1 LQPIDRMATSFNPQ
15 TLRARAYENFRQQ
28 ILQANVQPGQF
39 VSQRELMQLLD
50 MPLGAVRE
58 LIPRL
63 EAEGL
68 LRTVPQRGLQ
78 IAHVDLKL
86 IHNAFQLRS
95 MLEREAALHFVQAV
109 SDHDLNTIEQ
119 AHLSIVQRAGQGP
132 ITDDLL
138 TEATSVDW
146 GLHDRM
152 IDTLGNELISQTY
165 RINSL
170 RVRLIHLER
179 STLSAEVLLPAMQ
192 EHLNL
197 IAALKKRDPLAV
209 AEHVAFHI
217 HSAHQRVLGQD
228 RRVLSPPDQ
237 REKAARPAAASDA
250 SAAATATTIAD
261 TPTPILTE
269 FT

>member
-1 LQPIDRMATSFNPQ
+1 MVTTSNPQ

-86 IHNAFQLRS
+86 INNAFQLRS

-109 SDHDLNTIEQ
+109 SDTDLTTIEQ
-119 AHLSIVQRAGQGP
+119 AHLNIVRRAVQGP
-132 ITDDLL
+132 ITDELL

-146 GLHDRM
+146 GLHDLM
-152 IDTLGNELISQTY
+152 IDTLGNDLISQTY

-197 IAALKKRDPLAV
+197 IAALKLRDPLAV
-209 AEHVAFHI
+209 AERVAFHI

-228 RRVLSPPDQ
+228 RRVLSTPTRLDSPT
-237 REKAARPAAASDA
+237 P
-250 SAAATATTIAD
+250 SAAVNSI
-261 TPTPILTE
+261 PNLTE
-269 FT
+269 FS

>member
-1 LQPIDRMATSFNPQ
+1 MNAASPQ
-15 TLRARAYENFRQQ
+15 QSLRARAYENFRQQ
-28 ILQANVQPGQF
+28 ILRANVRPGQF

-63 EAEGL
+63 DAEGL

-86 IHNAFQLRS
+86 IHNAFQLRA

-109 SDHDLNTIEQ
+109 SDVDLASIEQ
-119 AHLSIVQRAGQGP
+119 AHLDIVQRAKQGP
-132 ITDDLL
+132 ITDELL

-146 GLHDRM
+146 GLHDLM
-152 IDTLGNELISQTY
+152 IDTLGNDLISQTY

-197 IAALKKRDPLAV
+197 IAALKSRDPVAV
-209 AEHVAFHI
+209 ATHVAFHI

-228 RRVLSPPDQ
+228 RRVLN
-237 REKAARPAAASDA
+237 R
-250 SAAATATTIAD
+250 TAPIEYPS
-261 TPTPILTE
+261 TPLTE
-269 FT
+269 LT

>member
-1 LQPIDRMATSFNPQ
+1 MNAPAKLS
-15 TLRARAYENFRQQ
+15 LRARAYENFRQQ
-28 ILQANVQPGQF
+28 ILQANVVPGQF
-39 VSQRELMQLLD
+39 VSQRELTQLLD

-78 IAHVDLKL
+78 IAHVDLNL
-86 IHNAFQLRS
+86 IHNAFQLRA
-95 MLEREAALHFVQAV
+95 MLEREAALNFVKAV
-109 SDHDLNTIEQ
+109 SDAELLLIERS
-119 AHLSIVQRAGQGP
+119 HLAIVEAAKQGP

-138 TEATSVDW
+138 AEATSVDW
-146 GLHDRM
+146 GLHDLM

-179 STLSAEVLLPAMQ
+179 STLSADILLPAMQ

-197 IAALKKRDPLAV
+197 IAALKARDAAAV
-209 AEHVAFHI
+209 AEHLTFHI

-228 RRVLSPPDQ
+228 RRVQ
-237 REKAARPAAASDA
+237 ARQSASVHPVYF
-250 SAAATATTIAD
+250 SN
-261 TPTPILTE
+261 LQTE
-269 FT
+269 FS

>member
-1 LQPIDRMATSFNPQ
+1 MSTTLAQS
-15 TLRARAYENFRQQ
+15 LRARAYESFRQQ
-28 ILQANVQPGQF
+28 ILRAHIRPGQF
-39 VSQRELMQLLD
+39 VSQRELVQLLD

-86 IHNAFQLRS
+86 IHNAFQLRA
-95 MLEREAALHFVQAV
+95 MLEREAALHFVQSV
-109 SDHDLNTIEQ
+109 SDADLADIEQ
-119 AHLSIVQRAGQGP
+119 AHLDVVHQAEAGP
-132 ITDDLL
+132 ITDALL
-138 TEATSVDW
+138 TQATSVDW
-146 GLHDRM
+146 GLHDLM

-197 IAALKKRDPLAV
+197 IDALKSRDPVSV
-209 AEHVAFHI
+209 ASKVAFHI

-228 RRVLSPPDQ
+228 RRVLGAPKLQ
-237 REKAARPAAASDA
+237 AAAA
-250 SAAATATTIAD
+250 H
-261 TPTPILTE
+261 
-269 FT
+269 

>member
-1 LQPIDRMATSFNPQ
+1 MNATNSSQ
-15 TLRARAYENFRQQ
+15 SLRARAYENFRQQ
-28 ILQANVQPGQF
+28 ILRANVRPGQF

-86 IHNAFQLRS
+86 IHNAFQLRA
-95 MLEREAALHFVQAV
+95 MLEREAALHFVQSV
-109 SDHDLNTIEQ
+109 SDADLVSIEQ
-119 AHLSIVQRAGQGP
+119 AHLNIVNQAKAGQ
-132 ITDDLL
+132 ITDELL

-146 GLHDRM
+146 GLHDLM
-152 IDTLGNELISQTY
+152 IDTLGNELISNTY

-197 IAALKKRDPLAV
+197 IAALKARDVQAV

-228 RRVLSPPDQ
+228 RRVLSTPVSIDI
-237 REKAARPAAASDA
+237 S
-250 SAAATATTIAD
+250 STT
-261 TPTPILTE
+261 LTE
-269 FT
+269 LT